1 MYYLVTYKRSGNSYL
16 MRDKENSDLIEVV
29 QRLGVKWGKY
39 GYAVGE
45 QLLPLDFR
53 IKDCEVM
60 QGDDDYILGL
70 AALEVL

>member
-1 MYYLVTYKRSGNSYL
+1 

-29 QRLGVKWGKY
+29 QRLGVKWENC

-53 IKDCEVM
+53 INDCEVM